1 MNIIV
6 FNRQQGRALQFDLRS
21 PRFLATSAVVVLV
34 LFGGVFAAGSLVG
47 ARWAAAEPGRQFERW
62 SAELSSQKRDLE
74 AARQLLQPKLDALAM
89 RVGQVNARVI
99 RLDALGKRLTG
110 MAHLNKGE
118 FNFDR
123 APPVGGMDESAPLG
137 QTASTPLLSGMVDRL
152 FEQIIDRE
160 RQFGALEDVIQT
172 RVLGLEMVPQGR
184 PVLSGF
190 ISSFFGRRV
199 DPFTGYSAFHPGVDF
214 AGPTGGEVVA
224 VATGV
229 VTWSGEHVGYG
240 NLVEINH
247 GNGLVTR
254 YAHNSK
260 VLVRVGETVQ
270 KGQLVSLIGSTGH
283 STGPHL
289 HFEVLRGGSPVD
301 PMAFINENATS
312 PLAAR

>member
-6 FNRQQGRALQFDLRS
+6 FSRQQGRSLQIDLRS
-21 PRFLATSAVVVLV
+21 PRFLAAAAFVLV
-34 LFGGVFAAGSLVG
+34 LLFGGVFAAGSFVG
-47 ARWAAAEPGRQFERW
+47 ARWAAAEPGRQLERW
-62 SAELSSQKRDLE
+62 SAELINQKRDLA
-74 AARQLLQPKLDALAM
+74 AARQTLQPMLDALAM

-99 RLDALGKRLTG
+99 RLDALGRRLTG

-118 FNFDR
+118 FDFDS
-123 APPVGGMDESAPLG
+123 APPEGGVDVKAPLG
-137 QTASTPLLSGMVDRL
+137 QAASAPVLSEMVDRL
-152 FEQIIDRE
+152 SAQINDRE

-184 PVLSGF
+184 PVESGF

-214 AGPTGGEVVA
+214 AGPAGSEVVA

-240 NLVEINH
+240 NLVEVNH

-260 VLVRVGETVQ
+260 VLVHVGETVQ
-270 KGQLVSLIGSTGH
+270 KGQVVSLIGSTGH

-289 HFEVLRGGSPVD
+289 HFEVLRGGNPVD
-301 PMAFINENATS
+301 PMVFINENATS